1 MIIKESTKRQESNT
15 EQEDVVKI
23 LTHHG
28 FKSLD
33 KCQYELY
40 SEVWK
45 SYKEHRKDDALRFL
59 KEWESKYPNLHSHL
73 FFYPKEIRS
82 KNYKSWV
89 DDKFTE
95 TLNNTWIKLKNNL

>member
-1 MIIKESTKRQESNT
+1 MIIKESTKRQESNM

-23 LTHHG
+23 LTHQG

-33 KCQYELY
+33 KSQYELY
-40 SEVWK
+40 SEIWK
-45 SYKEHRKDDALRFL
+45 SYKELRKDDALRFL

-82 KNYKSWV
+82 KDYKSWV
-89 DDKFTE
+89 DPKFTE
-95 TLNNTWIKLKNNL
+95 NLNNKWINSKINL